1 MGSRVRDGLHVE
13 AGVGNGG
20 QDQTAGPGGVLGVS
34 PEGVSPAAPWPG
46 PPGS

>member
-1 MGSRVRDGLHVE
+1 MGSRVRDGLLVG
-13 AGVGNGG
+13 AGNGG
-20 QDQTAGPGGVLGVS
+20 RDQTAGPGGVLGVS